1 VGGGGESGFIGAF
14 MERQQARNG
23 YINYN
28 TQKPLVTKKAR
39 QEVVEQVPGY
49 QTERPVVQA
58 PTQQQFQWRRLSDQP
73 AKASQKLVSSHVHVL
88 SKAQTPLK
96 PRPSLFSSQEAA
108 KPFTRAAR
116 HRNNDSRRQI
126 QDSLDRIQN
135 SVKKQSGIAAVR
147 YDAKMSVLPDRRLE
161 SSGLNLVSSIH
172 LSQFQEEQEEQ
183 FAQSLGPF
191 TVLEN
196 PFLQPL
202 ANSL

>member
-1 VGGGGESGFIGAF
+1 MGGGGESGFIGAF

-39 QEVVEQVPGY
+39 QEVVEQVAGY
-49 QTERPVVQA
+49 QTERQVA

-96 PRPSLFSSQEAA
+96 PRPSLFGSQEAA

-116 HRNNDSRRQI
+116 HRTNDSRRQI
-126 QDSLDRIQN
+126 QDSLDRIQH

-147 YDAKMSVLPDRRLE
+147 YDAKMSVLPLE

-172 LSQFQEEQEEQ
+172 LSQFHEEQEEQ
-183 FAQSLGPF
+183 FAQTLAPF